1 MKNLKYLFIL
11 IIIFFLF
18 IINLNSKKITYNYV
32 LEPRCIYNIEK
43 FNKIKEEKKVL
54 DKFIGTI
61 TGYGPDC
68 YGCIGITSSG
78 YDVRNTIY
86 YNDKTY
92 NNLKRAILKVIK
104 HMKETL
110 FRNVNFQKLIVDVL
124 RDFKVNEENG
134 IISFYCLTMI

>member
-68 YGCIGITSSG
+68 DGCIGITSSG

-92 NNLKRAILKVIK
+92 NNVRVLSADKSCQACCDLGYRCIFPGISLP
-104 HMKETL
+104 HREECPC
-110 FRNVNFQKLIVDVL
+110 RCQGNFLPVYRL
-124 RDFKVNEENG
+124 
-134 IISFYCLTMI
+134 C